1 MWFADVPWSVI
12 FPPVPVV
19 VKKAVIKPAA
29 PFIPTPLRA
38 VLQVP
43 RPDQAF
49 EFAAVRYVAKQL
61 GYHFSHSGPD
71 YALWDT
77 PVTFGAPIMAGKF
90 LAQIGQ
96 ISFLPTRI
104 SVNTVTKS
112 ISINNLKPLDGPI
125 HEKLRYIV
133 TSKEART
140 WSFHLEQS
148 K

>member
-12 FPPVPVV
+12 FPPDPVV
-19 VKKAVIKPAA
+19 IRKTAIKPAA
-29 PFIPTPLRA
+29 PLIPVPLRA

-43 RPDQAF
+43 RADQAF
-49 EFAAVRYVAKQL
+49 EFAAVRFVAKQL
-61 GYHFSHSGPD
+61 GYHFSYSGPD

-77 PVTFGAPIMAGKF
+77 RVTFGAPIIAAKF

-96 ISFLPTRI
+96 VDFLPTRI

-112 ISINNLKPLDGPI
+112 ISINNLKPLEGPI
-125 HEKLRYIV
+125 PEKLRYIV

-140 WSFHLEQS
+140 WTFHAEQS